1 MSCFS
6 QFIQREEVGD
16 GAAVAAGE
24 QRAAVHSPAGVCG
37 QHRALEEAVL
47 SLQGGERPAE
57 GQGSRT
63 WHSRAALQSDAPT
76 MALSWGSLQLLAG
89 CAGRWG
95 CLGKR
100 GGWGVEAA
108 APLCTQWA
116 GRGQRTATSCEVP
129 YFGIWEISCQQGLL
143 SGRKNQ
149 KGSNSGAAV
158 AYPFQSSLKYCQT
171 WMSRGQG
178 CGLVIHRNPAACRGM
193 RV

>member
-1 MSCFS
+1 MKKWETELQSLRESNARLSTALQESAASIEHWKKQFS
-6 QFIQREEVGD
+6 ACKEENDQLRGKVAEHGTAELPSSQMLPPWLFLGALCSFWLGVLADGVVLEREVD
-16 GAAVAAGE
+16 GESRQLLPSA
-24 QRAAVHSPAGVCG
+24 HSG
-37 QHRALEEAVL
+37 
-47 SLQGGERPAE
+47 QGG
-57 GQGSRT
+57 
-63 WHSRAALQSDAPT
+63 
-76 MALSWGSLQLLAG
+76 
-89 CAGRWG
+89 
-95 CLGKR
+95 
-100 GGWGVEAA
+100 
-108 APLCTQWA
+108 
-116 GRGQRTATSCEVP
+116 GRGAATSCEVP